1 MKAHASP
8 SRLGL
13 LVDLAGRLEADA
25 LRDGHELHRR
35 DRHLGQQAGLDAL
48 KGRPIEQLEQWLTAM
63 DPPPKRRPGQKVE
76 GWYRIVCGLLLI
88 VGLIAGWIV
97 AAGLFAYDGT
107 QPVNIVRLLAVLIG
121 GQLLLL
127 VLLGVLMLPQGL
139 LRWVPGLA
147 AVQEALSMLSPGR
160 IVPWVMQRLSQ
171 VHREAIERFAGVT
184 RSHHGRF
191 GHVEKWAVV
200 RAGQGFAVAFN
211 IGALM
216 ACLYLITFSDL
227 AFGWSTTL
235 HVEAETMGH
244 ITTAVAAP
252 WAAWVPAAVPSAELI
267 EQTQFYRGDGRIEDP
282 RAGTRWWPFIVAAL
296 LTWGL
301 LPRLLS
307 LPLAAWRLRRACDR
321 AILELP
327 GAAEVLQRLNS
338 PLVETHGHGS
348 PQAAAD
354 SDETLG
360 GDDAA
365 AVAWQADPATAD
377 GEVFAIDWAG
387 LGLARPDIEQ
397 LVGRAVG
404 GRLGPLVRAGG
415 AQPVEADDRIIEQAA
430 ASGEA
435 AAVLV
440 LVKAWEPPLLD
451 LTDFL
456 TRLRQA
462 LGPRRPVLLAPLGKD
477 GQGQAAAPGEQ
488 ELSLF
493 ARWVA
498 AAGDPQLR
506 LALLVKEK
514 A

>member
-1 MKAHASP
+1 MNVHASP
-8 SRLGL
+8 SRLSL

-35 DRHLGQQAGLDAL
+35 DRHLAQRAGLEAL
-48 KGRPIEQLEQWLTAM
+48 RGRPTEQLGKWLDAM
-63 DPPPKRRPGQKVE
+63 DPPPKGRPGQKVE

-88 VGLIAGWIV
+88 AGLVAGWIV

-235 HVEAETMGH
+235 HIEAGTVGR
-244 ITTAVAAP
+244 ITAAVAAP

-267 EQTQFYRGDGRIEDP
+267 EQTHFYRGDGRIEDP

-338 PLVETHGHGS
+338 PLVETHGHGV
-348 PQAAAD
+348 PQEAAGSNDTGQDQPA
-354 SDETLG
+354 LAWQP
-360 GDDAA
+360 DAA
-365 AVAWQADPATAD
+365 TAG

-387 LGLARPDIEQ
+387 LGLSRPDIEQ
-397 LVGRAVG
+397 LIGRAVG
-404 GRLGPLVRAGG
+404 GQLGPLVRAGG
-415 AQPVEADDRIIEQAA
+415 AQPVDADDRIIEQAGA
-430 ASGEA
+430 MQEPGP
-435 AAVLV
+435 VLV

-462 LGPRRPVLLAPLGKD
+462 LGPRRPILLAPLGKD
-477 GQGQAAAPGEQ
+477 GQGQAAGPGE
-488 ELSLF
+488 EDLSLF
-493 ARWVA
+493 TRWVT